1 MNCTEFKAV
10 FERSLETRGTL
21 DAMAREHVASC
32 SSCRAQWDVQR
43 QLNATIEAWQAEA
56 GIDALSTLSPKYVRP
71 LMETL
76 RRDAAPLKL
85 AGSVLKE
92 LNISRHART
101 EHAGPEPA
109 EIVSAEVKWRKDSTN
124 VAEIQPG
131 RPESPQ
137 PLVAAPPRAGGI
149 AVLVA
154 AACLLFAVMFTSQP
168 SHRPMPPSPEVA
180 TVPPQQL
187 TEPDGVDVSETLTAV
202 LSDLQSEYQEMAT
215 ETSSAASDLAKV
227 IPVGSNPLSHYV
239 PEHPYPEDFK
249 IRPTSVDAARI
260 WRPISTKVE
269 TALGFLWNTVPSQV
283 PAG

>member
-32 SSCRAQWDVQR
+32 SSCLAHWDVQR
-43 QLNATIEAWQAEA
+43 QLDATIEAWQAEA

-92 LNISRHART
+92 LNISGHART
-101 EHAGPEPA
+101 EHAGTEPA
-109 EIVSAEVKWRKDSTN
+109 EIVSVEFSWGKDSTN
-124 VAEIQPG
+124 VAEIQPA
-131 RPESPQ
+131 RSVSPQ
-137 PLVAAPPRAGGI
+137 PLVAATPRADGI

-154 AACLLFAVMFTSQP
+154 AACLLFAVMITSQP
-168 SHRPMPPSPEVA
+168 SNRRLSPIPKV
-180 TVPPQQL
+180 TVVPPQQL
-187 TEPDGVDVSETLTAV
+187 TEPVGVDVSETLTAV
-202 LSDLQSEYQEMAT
+202 LSDLQAEYQEMAT

-227 IPVGSNPLSHYV
+227 IPIGANPLSHYV
-239 PEHPYPEDFK
+239 PEQPYPEDFK